1 VSHERQRPAPD
12 RRRSADRILDTAE
25 GVLITL
31 RRYHLNQAF
40 FELAQ
45 TARRHAIPPVS
56 LADALVALAQ
66 RQPTHD
72 CEPRAVQIVQATWG
86 PLLDRNAHNHA
97 AVFERHAVES
107 EDVE

>member
-1 VSHERQRPAPD
+1 MNHERQGPGPD

-66 RQPTHD
+66 QQPTHD
-72 CEPRAVQIVQATWG
+72 CEPRAVQIAQATWG
-86 PLLDRNAHNHA
+86 ALLDRNTHNRAAVHEPHA
-97 AVFERHAVES
+97 AQPQ
-107 EDVE
+107 DVE

>member
-1 VSHERQRPAPD
+1 MTEYQVSQD

-25 GVLITL
+25 GVLIAL

-45 TARRHAIPPVS
+45 TAKRNGVKAVS

-66 RQPTHD
+66 RQPTVD
-72 CEPRAVQIVQATWG
+72 CEPRAVDVARETWG
-86 PLLDRNAHNHA
+86 HLLDGAK
-97 AVFERHAVES
+97 
-107 EDVE
+107 DGDDTIGTWL

>member
-1 VSHERQRPAPD
+1 VSHQSQRAAPD

-31 RRYHLNQAF
+31 RRCHLNHAF

-45 TARRHAIPPVS
+45 MARRHAISPVS

-66 RQPTHD
+66 RQPTGD
-72 CEPRAVQIVQATWG
+72 CEPRAVQIAQATWG
-86 PLLDRNAHNHA
+86 PLLDRNAHD
-97 AVFERHAVES
+97 HAVLSEVHAVKS
-107 EDVE
+107 EDAE